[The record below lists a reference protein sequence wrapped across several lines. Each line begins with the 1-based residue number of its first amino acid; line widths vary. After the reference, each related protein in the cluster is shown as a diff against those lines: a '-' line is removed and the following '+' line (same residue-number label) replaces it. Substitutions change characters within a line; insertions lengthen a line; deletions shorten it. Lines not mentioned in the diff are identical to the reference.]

1 MKRLSNCLAG
11 GAIAAAILAAP
22 LSAGSALAEVAST
35 VKIALLDM
43 SAVATGP
50 FGPGFGAAGPAPG
63 FGMWGSGPGSR
74 FGMMGRGGG
83 AGMMGMMSIRADETT
98 VKAGTVAFDITNW
111 SRSIIHEVV
120 VIAVDSPDAPLPY
133 DYENQIV
140 PETQVKMLGES
151 EELEPNG
158 SGTLEL
164 NLDPGSY
171 LLVCNIPGHYAAGM
185 VLPLT
190 VIP

>member
-1 MKRLSNCLAG
+1 MKCVTNCLAG

-22 LSAGSALAEVAST
+22 LGAGSAFAEGAGT

-50 FGPGFGAAGPAPG
+50 FGQGFGAATPAPG

-98 VKAGTVAFDITNW
+98 VKAGTVTFDITNW

-140 PETQVKMLGES
+140 PENQVKMLGES

-158 SGTLEL
+158 SGILEL